1 MTTILIQINRP
12 KPNTIG
18 KMVMKLWQYSS
29 VGYHYKT
36 EKGFGEVLGGIQ
48 ALIVYYVIVAV
59 SLITQDS
66 NERGCSIQ
74 INLFL

>member
-36 EKGFGEVLGGIQ
+36 EKGFQGSFGGF
-48 ALIVYYVIVAV
+48 
-59 SLITQDS
+59 
-66 NERGCSIQ
+66 RH
-74 INLFL
+74 

>member
-36 EKGFGEVLGGIQ
+36 EKGFQGSFGGFRHC
-48 ALIVYYVIVAV
+48 LC
-59 SLITQDS
+59 ITYGNCSCES
-66 NERGCSIQ
+66 NNTVQ
-74 INLFL
+74 